1 MGGETSSSSTM
12 KISISGKQLDLDERF
27 RSQVENRIDAGIS
40 KYFDAAIEAHVVVSR
55 EGPQFRTDC
64 SVHVGSGIAAQSHA
78 VADELHSSFDAAAER
93 LEKQLR
99 RSKRRLR
106 DHHHGR

>member
-1 MGGETSSSSTM
+1 M
-12 KISISGKQLDLDERF
+12 KISISGKQLDLDEGF
-27 RSQVENRIDAGIS
+27 RSQVEKRMDAGIA

-55 EGPQFRTDC
+55 EGQQFRTDC
-64 SVHVGSGIAAQSHA
+64 SVHVGSGIAAQSHS
-78 VADELHSSFDAAAER
+78 VADEIQASFELAAEQ

>member
-1 MGGETSSSSTM
+1 M
-12 KISISGKQLDLDERF
+12 KILISGKQVDLDEDF
-27 RSQVENRIDAGIS
+27 RAHVENRIEAGIS

-55 EGPQFRTDC
+55 EGNKFRTDC

-78 VADELHSSFDAAAER
+78 IAEEPRSSFESAAER

-106 DHHHGR
+106 DHHGR

>member
-1 MGGETSSSSTM
+1 M
-12 KISISGKQLDLDERF
+12 KILISGKQLDLDEDF
-27 RSQVENRIDAGIS
+27 RAYVEKRIDSGIS

-55 EGPQFRTDC
+55 EGSQFRTDC

-78 VADELHSSFDAAAER
+78 IAEGQRPSFDSAAER

-106 DHHHGR
+106 DHHSR